1 MVWPTTM
8 SESSGGTETQV
19 PTQLTNLV
27 PQFDPAQH
35 DLEQYTQKVELLSSI
50 WPATKMN
57 ELITR
62 LILGT
67 SGAAF
72 QKLQLQRSDM
82 MTGDQKGVERLVT
95 ILGGQWGKISLEKK
109 YETFEKAIYRCQQ
122 RNDESNDS
130 YLARADVLWTE
141 LLASK
146 VSLPE
151 LQAYAILRGSQLSA
165 EDKKRVILESE
176 ATTQGVLE
184 MCKVNAAVR
193 MLGSGFFHDVTGAKK
208 VKGKIYDNHALIA
221 EDVAESERVL
231 VAEETFEEDFVDQLA
246 AEGDDDAI
254 LVCEYESAMQ
264 DTIQEDEELAQ
275 AYNAYTEA
283 RKRLSDRFKNRGFW
297 PSSGSFKGKSKG
309 FKGKGKSS
317 LKGSRKSL
325 QQRILEPN
333 CRICGRKGHWKS
345 ECPDRPRSTAGQSSS
360 SQAPTM
366 TVSTM
371 PEPFP
376 SEETL
381 PLEFTMLPEVH
392 DQPIDDTSPQPAHVH
407 VCNGVNQKGCKHPK
421 LGYYLAKW
429 RDNYKWGIN
438 SPANQHPLR
447 SEASLLRQQPRQNEP
462 ATAVHFAE
470 KLAKDEQILFAS
482 HGTHGILDTGATKTV
497 MGSNQVPELLQQL
510 HPEIRKRTYRCQCK
524 ITFRF
529 GNEGTLDSQHAIV
542 IPLGQVGLKIA
553 IVPGGTPLLLSNSLL
568 RTLKAQVDVSQKVL
582 VSPFLKKPVSLNLNG
597 RGLFL
602 VDINELA
609 LSSRTTGPSA
619 ETFMHETLD
628 AKSIQETGVSPVRLS
643 SHVMS
648 ENTAEMMQTQNAKHT
663 QSHAT
668 HAQSTP
674 NQAACS
680 NHQFHDAHKN
690 VQDTHNHDHQFE
702 TQHSPQKVMYQK
714 DDRDA
719 LTSQPGS
726 EKSFDRSPPPP
737 HCQHEPIRAP
747 EPPQLLQGRSRGD
760 GEIQVAVT
768 GRDGI
773 VTHHLR
779 KGTFGPSICRDLESR
794 SQVAPMVCAHLRD
807 VPKDRSHEAAAL
819 RDPHDR
825 EVRDGGNH
833 GAVTDASSSSQAKA
847 EKPTSPDGV
856 RGPRRGGCLA
866 RDAEP
871 TDILPERHG
880 VREHHCAAVA
890 HESVGGSCE
899 RDSRPAETPIMSDSL
914 WAMGLQNAGDLDSDD
929 VCCSATQVSQY
940 QRQFQELVQQLSK
953 EFQNAFKLTEKCQG
967 SQLQVLEVF
976 CGPQSELTHQA
987 KNLGYRAERF
997 GFQQGDLSTI
1007 EGREKLFHLIVQR
1020 QPQNLWF
1027 SPTCGPW
1034 SAWNNLN
1041 AAKSVSSFDSI
1052 HRQRLQHL
1060 YQIALGVVLFRYQY
1074 SQKRHFHWE
1083 QPRRS
1088 LMFMTPLLREIYEY
1102 TYSAKFDMCNV
1113 GSLKD
1118 PENHQFIQKGLEVRT
1133 TSHVVYSQLHGRFC
1147 RHDHEHQVLEGSTVH
1162 QGVRKN
1168 RTEFSENYPR
1178 KFARSL
1184 AKMLTSFGNTRSEP
1198 KDFSQWNEVFAAAVK
1213 RQSSTRA
1220 GTKES
1225 PAKRIRTNTAKKS
1238 EPLTDS
1244 NKRKRK
1250 DETNPKDFNMTQR
1263 DDLYDLCNKVHS
1275 QLPRVGRKEILESEI
1290 IQNIQEIIGEKK
1302 VVRILA
1308 CKGTERML
1316 APPKNMMHGEAPF
1329 RKTIALER
1337 GTKRVWIENEWEEWE
1352 TLSQRQLI
1360 RGLIPCAVNITVF
1373 GCNPSEISPSSAEIQ
1388 PRQESQSNVPEGR
1401 THPTPVMERTAQD
1414 SATEPSPCKPKTE
1427 TSDQDLFS
1435 RNLQIDCENVNQGPK
1450 FKSLSGYGKTDPAP
1464 VAQESWTPIPASTGT
1479 GASSTR
1485 ISQSFHQRA

>member
-1 MVWPTTM
+1 M

-72 QKLQLQRSDM
+72 QKLQLQRSEM

-184 MCKVNAAVR
+184 MSKVNAAVR

-325 QQRILEPN
+325 QQRILESN

-381 PLEFTMLPEVH
+381 PLEFTMLPEIH

-429 RDNYKWGIN
+429 RDNRKRGII
-438 SPANQHPLR
+438 SPEIQHPLR
-447 SEASLLRQQPRQNEP
+447 SEANPLRQQPCRNEP

-470 KLAKDEQILFAS
+470 KLASDEQILFAS

-497 MGSNQVPELLQQL
+497 MGSNQVTEMLQQL

-542 IPLGQVGLKIA
+542 IPIGQVGLKVA

-568 RTLKAQVDVSQKVL
+568 RTLKAQVDVSRKVL
-582 VSPFLKKPVSLNLNG
+582 ISPFLKKPVSLNLNG

-609 LSSRTTGPSA
+609 LSSRATGPTA
-619 ETFMHETLD
+619 ETFMHDALD
-628 AKSIQETGVSPVRLS
+628 AKSVQETGSSPARLR
-643 SHVMS
+643 SHVEP
-648 ENTAEMMQTQNAKHT
+648 ENTTMVEPVSDKTPPY
-663 QSHAT
+663 SHN
-668 HAQSTP
+668 S
-674 NQAACS
+674 
-680 NHQFHDAHKN
+680 
-690 VQDTHNHDHQFE
+690 
-702 TQHSPQKVMYQK
+702 
-714 DDRDA
+714 
-719 LTSQPGS
+719 LTS
-726 EKSFDRSPPPP
+726 E
-737 HCQHEPIRAP
+737 
-747 EPPQLLQGRSRGD
+747 
-760 GEIQVAVT
+760 
-768 GRDGI
+768 
-773 VTHHLR
+773 
-779 KGTFGPSICRDLESR
+779 
-794 SQVAPMVCAHLRD
+794 
-807 VPKDRSHEAAAL
+807 
-819 RDPHDR
+819 
-825 EVRDGGNH
+825 
-833 GAVTDASSSSQAKA
+833 
-847 EKPTSPDGV
+847 
-856 RGPRRGGCLA
+856 
-866 RDAEP
+866 
-871 TDILPERHG
+871 
-880 VREHHCAAVA
+880 
-890 HESVGGSCE
+890 
-899 RDSRPAETPIMSDSL
+899 
-914 WAMGLQNAGDLDSDD
+914 DD
-929 VCCSATQVSQY
+929 TV
-940 QRQFQELVQQLSK
+940 
-953 EFQNAFKLTEKCQG
+953 
-967 SQLQVLEVF
+967 QVLE
-976 CGPQSELTHQA
+976 
-987 KNLGYRAERF
+987 
-997 GFQQGDLSTI
+997 
-1007 EGREKLFHLIVQR
+1007 
-1020 QPQNLWF
+1020 
-1027 SPTCGPW
+1027 
-1034 SAWNNLN
+1034 
-1041 AAKSVSSFDSI
+1041 
-1052 HRQRLQHL
+1052 
-1060 YQIALGVVLFRYQY
+1060 
-1074 SQKRHFHWE
+1074 
-1083 QPRRS
+1083 
-1088 LMFMTPLLREIYEY
+1088 
-1102 TYSAKFDMCNV
+1102 
-1113 GSLKD
+1113 
-1118 PENHQFIQKGLEVRT
+1118 
-1133 TSHVVYSQLHGRFC
+1133 
-1147 RHDHEHQVLEGSTVH
+1147 
-1162 QGVRKN
+1162 
-1168 RTEFSENYPR
+1168 
-1178 KFARSL
+1178 
-1184 AKMLTSFGNTRSEP
+1184 
-1198 KDFSQWNEVFAAAVK
+1198 
-1213 RQSSTRA
+1213 
-1220 GTKES
+1220 
-1225 PAKRIRTNTAKKS
+1225 
-1238 EPLTDS
+1238 
-1244 NKRKRK
+1244 
-1250 DETNPKDFNMTQR
+1250 
-1263 DDLYDLCNKVHS
+1263 
-1275 QLPRVGRKEILESEI
+1275 
-1290 IQNIQEIIGEKK
+1290 
-1302 VVRILA
+1302 
-1308 CKGTERML
+1308 
-1316 APPKNMMHGEAPF
+1316 
-1329 RKTIALER
+1329 
-1337 GTKRVWIENEWEEWE
+1337 
-1352 TLSQRQLI
+1352 
-1360 RGLIPCAVNITVF
+1360 
-1373 GCNPSEISPSSAEIQ
+1373 
-1388 PRQESQSNVPEGR
+1388 
-1401 THPTPVMERTAQD
+1401 
-1414 SATEPSPCKPKTE
+1414 
-1427 TSDQDLFS
+1427 
-1435 RNLQIDCENVNQGPK
+1435 
-1450 FKSLSGYGKTDPAP
+1450 
-1464 VAQESWTPIPASTGT
+1464 
-1479 GASSTR
+1479 
-1485 ISQSFHQRA
+1485 